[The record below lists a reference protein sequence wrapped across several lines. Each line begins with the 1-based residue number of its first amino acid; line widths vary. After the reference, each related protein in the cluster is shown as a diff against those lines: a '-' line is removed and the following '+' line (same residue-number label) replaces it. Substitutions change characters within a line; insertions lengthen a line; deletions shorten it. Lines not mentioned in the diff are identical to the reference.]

1 MSKFSRFM
9 KANKIAKPNEKY
21 APTTTLQDENGEPL
35 KWEFRQISSKEN
47 DELRESC
54 TIDVQ
59 VKGKPNLYR
68 PKVKT
73 AEYLAR
79 LIVKSTVYPDLY
91 DTELQN
97 SYGVMT
103 PEELL
108 YAMVDNA
115 GEYQE
120 LTVWMQKYQGF
131 SKSFDEMVDE
141 AKN

>member
-9 KANKIAKPNEKY
+9 KANKVTKANEKY
-21 APTTTLQDENGEPL
+21 APTSTLLDEKGEPL
-35 KWEFRQISSKEN
+35 EWEFKPITSKEN
-47 DELRESC
+47 EALRDSC

-73 AEYLAR
+73 AEYVAKM
-79 LIVKSTVYPDLY
+79 IVASTVHPDLY
-91 DTELQN
+91 DKELQD

-120 LTVWMQKYQGF
+120 LTSWMQKFQGF
-131 SKSFDEMVDE
+131 TKSFDDKVEE

>member
-9 KANKIAKPNEKY
+9 KANKKAKTNENY
-21 APTTTLQDENGEPL
+21 APTTTLTDENGKPL
-35 KWEFRQISSKEN
+35 EWEFRPITSKEN
-47 DELRESC
+47 EALRDAC
-54 TIDVQ
+54 TVEVQ
-59 VKGKPNLYR
+59 VTGKPNLFR
-68 PKVKT
+68 PKLNT
-73 AEYLAR
+73 SQYLAKM
-79 LIVKSTVYPDLY
+79 IVAATVTPDLY
-91 DTELQN
+91 DKELQD

-131 SKSFDEMVDE
+131 TKTFDEKVEE